1 LGLKL
6 LRLFVPKL
14 KFKVVSIGH
23 GGSGIERQQVSVGP
37 DAHVTLSS
45 FSEGILRGAS
55 KRKVLIRK
63 IPNMVQTH
71 LFSAQTFRNFKKEI
85 PVVLTVAAG
94 VPYKNV
100 DLAMRATARA
110 GFKMIWCGDGP
121 LRQEL
126 LELASTL
133 FRPGFFLW
141 TKVAPHEMVNIY
153 SSADVFTLGSEADQ
167 EAYGLVYLEAM
178 ASGLRCVATDDAIR
192 REACGEDAE
201 YVNPRDFRQYAEALE
216 RVWSIT
222 KAKGPISWDP
232 GPHSPEAVALSF
244 SGLFREMVENEV

>member
-1 LGLKL
+1 VSARAEAVVVNDDRTHYLHTTVCEPEPGFAGVVRHHIAVDCTEVTL
-6 LRLFVPKL
+6 LRW
-14 KFKVVSIGH
+14 H
-23 GGSGIERQQVSVGP
+23 ARQYDP
-37 DAHVTLSS
+37 HA
-45 FSEGILRGAS
+45 A
-55 KRKVLIRK
+55 
-63 IPNMVQTH
+63 
-71 LFSAQTFRNFKKEI
+71 
-85 PVVLTVAAG
+85 VLTVAAG